1 MDNIIMRWYNQ
12 NRKIIWI
19 VILTVVGIIALIQT
33 LNNNYEND
41 KNTISNSV
49 TTYSKDNYSVITRE
63 EINETT
69 SEESISLIT
78 NFIKYCNNQEIEKAY
93 DLLST
98 QCKEELYPTINDFN
112 TNYYSRIFT
121 EQKSYNSTLWI
132 NASNSITY
140 RIEIMADLLATGKK
154 ENMPIEDY
162 YTIVYEDG
170 KYKLNI
176 SRFIGKEEINIS
188 NSKSNI
194 AVNVISKK
202 QYMDYEL
209 YEIEVQNNTE
219 TKLTFNTKK
228 DTNSVYIQDENGV
241 KYIAFLNEI
250 PDNNLEILNGIT
262 NDLEIKFNRG
272 YKPDIDIKRIVFGD
286 IKSGSETQKIEIEL

>member
-98 QCKEELYPTINDFN
+98 QCKEELYP
-112 TNYYSRIFT
+112 S
-121 EQKSYNSTLWI
+121 
-132 NASNSITY
+132 
-140 RIEIMADLLATGKK
+140 LLDK
-154 ENMPIEDY
+154 
-162 YTIVYEDG
+162 
-170 KYKLNI
+170 
-176 SRFIGKEEINIS
+176 R
-188 NSKSNI
+188 
-194 AVNVISKK
+194 
-202 QYMDYEL
+202 
-209 YEIEVQNNTE
+209 
-219 TKLTFNTKK
+219 
-228 DTNSVYIQDENGV
+228 V
-241 KYIAFLNEI
+241 K
-250 PDNNLEILNGIT
+250 
-262 NDLEIKFNRG
+262 
-272 YKPDIDIKRIVFGD
+272 
-286 IKSGSETQKIEIEL
+286 